1 MAEKNRVLEW
11 CGMTA
16 DKMKRGLNTIPMAK
30 AGKQAG
36 RWLWGDRR
44 K

>member
-1 MAEKNRVLEW
+1 MAEKNKVLKW
-11 CGMTA
+11 CGETA
-16 DKMKRGLNTIPMAK
+16 ESMKRGLTKIPMAK

-36 RWLWGDRR
+36 RWLWGR